1 MNDGALGSKV
11 HLTPAERYFRG
22 EISLDQAT
30 KSEVAKMRE
39 ERRETP
45 FGPLNVA
52 IRLVVLIVAIPLLL
66 IGLFNP
72 RRWC

>member
-1 MNDGALGSKV
+1 MSDSTLGSTV
-11 HLTPAERYFRG
+11 HLTPAEQYFRG

-30 KSEVAKMRE
+30 ASEVAKMRE

-52 IRLVVLIVAIPLLL
+52 IRLVILIVAIPLLI